1 MNQLLLT
8 QKIGFLANGFGVNI
22 ADRRMEFY
30 AKVLAGLT
38 EEQLD
43 QAIEYASQQCKFFP
57 SPAELLEL
65 AGIEL
70 PQHSIAK
77 EAEQAWMDIR
87 AYHGD
92 LKAMPLDNIQLQV
105 VKEMGGRGTTGT
117 SFGKWEM
124 KQEGYKQQ
132 EFLKRYHALRE
143 TMPLRRHSALEA
155 PRQDNRPQ
163 DDYDHRF
170 GKLCALNITEIIVK
184 QSDLGARKAKMEI
197 MQALNDPDFDGH
209 TFNWVAPN
217 GMRPQVWLR
226 AEVEK
231 RMPSVVA

>member
-1 MNQLLLT
+1 MNAKLLT
-8 QKIGFLANGFGVNI
+8 NCLGELALGMGVDLKPERIGFYL
-22 ADRRMEFY
+22 
-30 AKVLAGLT
+30 KTL
-38 EEQLD
+38 QHLD
-43 QAIEYASQQCKFFP
+43 ENQIRQAFEYAAQQCKFFP

-65 AGIEL
+65 AGLEL

-105 VKEMGGRGTTGT
+105 VKEMGGRGTTAT

-124 KQEGYKQQ
+124 KQEGYKRQ

-143 TMPLRRHSALEA
+143 TMPLRRHSAIEA
-155 PRQDNRPQ
+155 PQQDNRPQ
-163 DDYDHRF
+163 DDYDRRF
-170 GKLCALNITEIIVK
+170 GKLCALNITEIVVK
-184 QSDLGARKAKMEI
+184 QSDLGAKQAKMEI

-217 GMRPQVWLR
+217 GKRPQAWLR
-226 AEVEK
+226 DQVEK
-231 RMPSVVA
+231 R